1 MRFTSVS
8 ICTLV
13 LCASGMMAA
22 AADAHSHILQQPTI
36 SRDLIAFS
44 YAGDIWT
51 VPRSGGRATRL
62 TAGVGLEGLPVFSP
76 NGVSIAFTAE
86 YDGNM
91 DVYTIPASG
100 GIPKRITYHPAPDSV
115 VGWTPD
121 GRNIVFRSTR
131 NAASRYTQL
140 FTVPAEGG
148 VAKLMPLPMA
158 HYGVISPDGSRI
170 AYNPLGPASS
180 FGFTSYVSWGH
191 YHGGLAPSLR
201 ITTMPG
207 LDSVEVPH
215 ETSADYSPAWLDDK
229 LYFLSGR
236 KGPITLFSY
245 DPGSKSVEEVLPASG
260 PDIHSLQSD
269 GHTLVFDRLGEL
281 YTVVPG
287 GKPERIDVDVTA
299 DLPDVRPRLLK
310 VADQIQNTSLSP
322 TGLRIAVE
330 AHGEILTVPA
340 KHGPVRNLTN
350 TPGSM
355 EREPAWSPDGQSIC
369 FFSDATADGKPGLY
383 SLHVASQTGVGVAKT
398 FALASEPAYYFSPV
412 WSPNSKLIT
421 FYDNRLHRYLLNTV
435 TSKLTEVSEQNVFG
449 GFSSSENAVA
459 WSPDS
464 KWLVYPRSMANHLHA
479 LFLYSVDKGTS
490 TQLTN
495 DMADSHAP
503 AFDRNG
509 KYLYFLASNNE
520 GATEAGLDMTSD
532 LYQVT
537 SSIYSLALLGKTPSP
552 VAPESDDEK
561 GAAEVKEK
569 AKENAD
575 ATPAGKSGEEK
586 TEAKD
591 HPNAPEKTA
600 PPKPTEIDLAGMS
613 VEAIAGRI
621 AAMPLPAGSYADL
634 AAGKPGTIYFSETP
648 VAGRFGGGGGT
659 LSRFVLEGRKTEK
672 LADNIDAFELSA
684 DGEKMLLIS
693 SGGGD
698 DSGPQGAPHAPHLVI
713 APANAPAKPGEGTVS
728 LAAVEI
734 KIDPPAEWRQM
745 YHEIWRIER
754 AYFYDPHFHGVNTVA
769 EEKRF
774 EPYVDSVAARSDLN
788 YIFQEM
794 LTGFSVGHLRGHGGA
809 IPEGQHVAGGLLGA
823 DYTVQNNH
831 YCISKVYSG
840 GSWSPEAKAPLAQ
853 PGLNVRPGECILA
866 INGQPLLATGDIQ
879 QPLEGTVGQAVTLK
893 LGDAN
898 GANARDITVVPVGSE
913 SQLRNL
919 DWIDSNQ
926 RKVDQLSGGRLAYVY
941 LPDTGG
947 SGFTNFNRYYM
958 AQTNK
963 QGAVIDERFN
973 GGGQVADYI
982 IEVLGRHIESYWSP
996 RYGAIE
1002 HTPNSGIYGPKV
1014 MIINEPAGSGGDAMP
1029 WLFKHNNLGP
1039 LVGKRT
1045 WGGLVGIGNI
1055 PVLMDGAEVTSPS
1068 VAFFSPAGQWD
1079 VENHGVDPDI
1089 VVDQDPKQVA
1099 AGHDPQL
1106 EKAVAVAL
1114 EELAKHPQPQPQRP
1128 AYPDYSH

>member
-1 MRFTSVS
+1 MRSLPALLCS
-8 ICTLV
+8 ALLCGLATL
-13 LCASGMMAA
+13 AS
-22 AADAHSHILQQPTI
+22 AADAHPHILQQPTI
-36 SRDLIAFS
+36 SKNLIAFS

-51 VPRSGGRATRL
+51 VGRSGGHPTRL
-62 TAGVGLEGLPVFSP
+62 TTGVGLESLPVFSP
-76 NGVSIAFTAE
+76 DGGTIAFTAE

-91 DVYTIPASG
+91 DVYTIPVSG
-100 GIPKRITYHPAPDSV
+100 GIPKRVTYHPSPDYV

-121 GRNIVFRSTR
+121 GKSIIFRSTR
-131 NAASRYTQL
+131 NSASRYTQL
-140 FTVPAEGG
+140 LTVPVNGG
-148 VAKLMPLPMA
+148 VAKPMPLPMA
-158 HYGVISPDGSRI
+158 YYGAMTPDASRI
-170 AYNPLGPASS
+170 AYNPLGPGSNFA
-180 FGFTSYVSWGH
+180 FTSYVSWGH

-201 ITTMPG
+201 VTTLPG

-215 ETSADYSPAWLDDK
+215 ETSADFSPTWVEGK

-236 KGPITLFSY
+236 KGTITLFSY
-245 DPGSKSVEEVLPASG
+245 DPNSKAVAEVLPASG
-260 PDIHSLQSD
+260 SDLHSLQSD
-269 GHTLVFDRLGEL
+269 GHTMVFDRLGEL
-281 YTVVPG
+281 YTLTPG
-287 GKPERIDVDVTA
+287 GTPSRVDVDVTA
-299 DLPDVRPRLLK
+299 DLPDVRPRLMK
-310 VADQIQNTSLSP
+310 VADQIQNVSLSP

-330 AHGEILTVPA
+330 AHGEVLTVPA

-350 TPGSM
+350 SPGSM
-355 EREPAWSPDGQSIC
+355 EREPAWSPDGQSVC

-383 SLHVASQTGVGVAKT
+383 SLHVVSQTGASPAKS
-398 FALASEPAYYFSPV
+398 FALAPEPAYYFAPV
-412 WSPNSKLIT
+412 WSPDSKLIS
-421 FYDNRLHRYLLNTV
+421 FYDNRLHRYVLSTV
-435 TSKLTEVSEQNVFG
+435 TGKLSEVGAPNVYG
-449 GFSSSENAVA
+449 GFSSSENSVA

-464 KWLVYPRSMANHLHA
+464 KWMVYPRSMPNHLHA
-479 LFLYSVDKGTS
+479 LFLYSVDKGSS

-495 DMADSHAP
+495 NMADSHTP

-537 SSIYSLALLGKTPSP
+537 SSIYSLALTSKTASP

-561 GAAEVKEK
+561 NATEVKEK

-575 ATPAGKSGEEK
+575 ATPAGKTGEEK
-586 TEAKD
+586 ADAKE
-591 HPNAPEKTA
+591 HPNAPEKTT
-600 PPKPTEIDLAGMS
+600 PPKPTEIDLAGMGLD
-613 VEAIAGRI
+613 AITSRI
-621 AAMPLPAGSYADL
+621 AAMPLPPRDYTDL
-634 AAGKPGTIYFSETP
+634 ATGKPGTVYFREIP
-648 VAGRFGGGGGT
+648 VSGRMGNGSGT
-659 LSRFVLEGRKTEK
+659 LSRFVLDGRKTEK
-672 LADNIDAFELSA
+672 LAENIVSFELSA
-684 DGEKMLLIS
+684 DGEKMLLS
-693 SGGGD
+693 MPGGG
-698 DSGPQGAPHAPHLVI
+698 DSGPQGGAGAPHLVI
-713 APANAPAKPGEGTVS
+713 VPANAPAKAGEGAVS
-728 LAAVEI
+728 LADVEV

-754 AYFYDPHFHGVNTVA
+754 AYFYDPHFHGVDIVA

-794 LTGFSVGHLRGHGGA
+794 LTGFSVGHLRGHGGV
-809 IPEGQHVAGGLLGA
+809 IPEGQHVGGGLLGA
-823 DYTVQNNH
+823 DYVITNGH
-831 YCISKVYSG
+831 YCFSRIYTG
-840 GSWSPEAKAPLAQ
+840 GSWSPEVKAPLAQ
-853 PGLNVRPGECILA
+853 PGLNVRTGECISA
-866 INGQPLLATGDIQ
+866 VNGQPLQGSSDIQ
-879 QPLEGTVGQAVTLK
+879 QALEGTAGHAIALR
-893 LGDAN
+893 LSDAN
-898 GANARDITVVPVGSE
+898 GGGGRDITVIPVANE
-913 SQLRNL
+913 LQLRNL
-919 DWIDSNQ
+919 EWINANQ
-926 RKVDQLSGGRLAYVY
+926 RKVDELSGGKLAYVY
-941 LPDTGG
+941 LPDTGAG
-947 SGFTNFNRYYM
+947 GFTNFNRYYM
-958 AQTNK
+958 AQTDK

-1014 MIINEPAGSGGDAMP
+1014 MIINESAGSGGDAMP
-1029 WLFKHNNLGP
+1029 WLFRHNNLGP

-1045 WGGLVGIGNI
+1045 WGGLVGIGGI

-1089 VVDQDPKQVA
+1089 TVEQDPKQVA

-1114 EELAKHPQPQPQRP
+1114 EELAKHPQAQPQRP

>member
-1 MRFTSVS
+1 MRSFLALACSF
-8 ICTLV
+8 V
-13 LCASGMMAA
+13 LCFSAVNAV
-22 AADAHSHILQQPTI
+22 AADAHPHILQQPTI
-36 SRDLIAFS
+36 SKDLIAFS
-44 YAGDIWT
+44 YADDLWT
-51 VPRSGGRATRL
+51 VSRSGGRATRL
-62 TAGVGLEGLPVFSP
+62 TTGVGIESLPVFSP
-76 NGVSIAFTAE
+76 DGATIAFTAE

-91 DVYTIPASG
+91 DVYTIPTSG
-100 GIPKRITYHPAPDSV
+100 GIPKRITYHPAPDYV

-121 GRNIVFRSTR
+121 GRNIIFRSTR

-140 FTVPAEGG
+140 LTVSAAGG
-148 VAKLMPLPMA
+148 VAKPMPLPMA
-158 HYGVISPDGSRI
+158 YYGVLSPDASRI
-170 AYNPLGPASS
+170 AYNPLGPGSS
-180 FGFTSYVSWGH
+180 FAFTSYVSWGH

-215 ETSADYSPAWLDDK
+215 ETSADFSPAWLEGK

-236 KGPITLFSY
+236 KGPITLFSF
-245 DPGSKSVEEVLPASG
+245 DPGNKSVEEVLPASG

-269 GHTLVFDRLGEL
+269 GHTLVFERLGEL
-281 YTVVPG
+281 YTLTPG
-287 GKPERIDVDVTA
+287 GSPMRVDVDVTA

-310 VADQIQNTSLSP
+310 VADQIQNMSLSP
-322 TGLRIAVE
+322 TGLRVAVE

-350 TPGSM
+350 SPGSM
-355 EREPAWSPDGQSIC
+355 ERDPAWSPDGQSVC

-383 SLHVASQTGVGVAKT
+383 SLHVVSQTGASVAKAY
-398 FALASEPAYYFSPV
+398 ALAPEPAYYFSPV
-412 WSPNSKLIT
+412 WSPDSKLIT
-421 FYDNRLHRYLLNTV
+421 FYDNRLRRYLLNTV
-435 TSKLTEVSEQNVFG
+435 TSKLSEVGEPNAYG
-449 GFSSSENAVA
+449 GFSSSENSVA

-464 KWLVYPRSMANHLHA
+464 KWLVYPRSMPNHLHA
-479 LFLYSVDKGTS
+479 LFLYSIDKGSS
-490 TQLTN
+490 TQLTSE
-495 DMADSHAP
+495 MADSHAP

-537 SSIYSLALLGKTPSP
+537 SSIYSLALTAKTPSP

-561 GAAEVKEK
+561 SAAEAKEK

-575 ATPAGKSGEEK
+575 ATPAGKTGEEK
-586 TEAKD
+586 TEAKE
-591 HPNAPEKTA
+591 HPNTPEKTA

-613 VEAIAGRI
+613 VNAIGVRI
-621 AAMPLPAGSYADL
+621 AALPLPPRDYSDL
-634 AAGKPGTIYFSETP
+634 ATGKPGTIYFVEIP
-648 VAGRFGGGGGT
+648 VSGRFGNGAGM

-672 LADNIDAFELSA
+672 LADNINAFELSA
-684 DGEKMLLIS
+684 DGEKMLLTS
-693 SGGGD
+693 MGGEGAAQSGR
-698 DSGPQGAPHAPHLVI
+698 SAPHLVI
-713 APANAPAKPGEGTVS
+713 VPANAPAKPGEGTVS
-728 LAAVEI
+728 LSEVEV
-734 KIDPPAEWRQM
+734 KVDPPAEWRQM

-754 AYFYDPHFHGVNTVA
+754 AFFYDPHFHGVNTVA
-769 EEKRF
+769 EEQRF
-774 EPYVDSVAARSDLN
+774 EPYVESVAARSDLN

-809 IPEGQHVAGGLLGA
+809 IPEGQHVGGGLLGA
-823 DYTVQNNH
+823 DYTITNNH
-831 YCISKVYSG
+831 YCFSKIYA
-840 GSWSPEAKAPLAQ
+840 GSTWSPEVKAPLGQ
-853 PGLNVRPGECILA
+853 PGLNVRSGECILG
-866 INGQPLLATGDIQ
+866 INGQPLSASTDIQ
-879 QPLEGTVGQAVTLK
+879 QPLEGTAGQAVTLK

-898 GANARDITVVPVGSE
+898 GANTRDITVIPVGNE

-919 DWIDSNQ
+919 EWIDSNQ
-926 RKVDQLSGGRLAYVY
+926 RKVDQLSGGKLAYVY

-947 SGFTNFNRYYM
+947 GGFTNFNRYYM

-1002 HTPNSGIYGPKV
+1002 HTPNAGIYGPKV

-1029 WLFKHNNLGP
+1029 WLFKHNNLGQ

-1089 VVDQDPKQVA
+1089 IVEQDPKEVA

-1106 EKAVAVAL
+1106 ERAVAVAM
-1114 EELAKHPQPQPQRP
+1114 EELAKHPQAQPQRP